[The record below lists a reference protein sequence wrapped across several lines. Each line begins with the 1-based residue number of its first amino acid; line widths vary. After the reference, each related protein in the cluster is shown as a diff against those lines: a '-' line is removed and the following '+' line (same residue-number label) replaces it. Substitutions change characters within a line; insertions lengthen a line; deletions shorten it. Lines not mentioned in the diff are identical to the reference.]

1 MRMRKKSNLETRM
14 TQHPDYLL
22 LNEIGFFD
30 GKYTGEQVKKEE
42 IKKFNLKEIFGN
54 DNPVYLEIGC
64 GKGGFAV
71 QFAQQNP
78 NINILALEVISNV
91 IIVGMEKAEELKI
104 PNLKF
109 INCRAEHLTT
119 YFDDAVFDRIFLN
132 FSCPYPKNT
141 YANRRLTAPA
151 FLEVYK
157 KVLKKGCEIHQKTD
171 NQKLFEFSIENL
183 SRAGFML
190 KNVSLDLHKSSFEGN
205 IVTEYEQKFVSQGLP
220 IYRLEAQ
227 Y

>member
-1 MRMRKKSNLETRM
+1 MRMRKKNNLENRI
-14 TQHPDYLL
+14 TQHEKYLI
-22 LNEIGFFD
+22 LNEIGLFD
-30 GKYTGEQVKKEE
+30 GCYGKSEEVKAQF
-42 IKKFNLKEIFGN
+42 KKLNTQEIFGN
-54 DNPVYLEIGC
+54 NNPVYLEIGC
-64 GKGGFAV
+64 GKGGFALEL
-71 QFAQQNP
+71 AKRNP
-78 NINILALEVISNV
+78 NINVLALEVISNV
-91 IIVGMEKAEELKI
+91 IIVGLEKAESAGLK
-104 PNLKF
+104 NLKF
-109 INCRAEHLTT
+109 INCRAEHLTS
-119 YFDDAVFDRIFLN
+119 YFDESVFDRIYLN

-183 SRAGFML
+183 SQAGFKL
-190 KNVSLDLHKSSFEGN
+190 KNISLDLHKSSFEGN
-205 IVTEYEQKFVSQGLP
+205 IITEYEQKFISQGLP

>member
-1 MRMRKKSNLETRM
+1 MRMRKKSNLDTRI
-14 TQHPDYLL
+14 TQHGEYLL
-22 LNEIGFFD
+22 LNEIGLFD
-30 GKYTGEQVKKEE
+30 GRYGKSEEVKKE
-42 IKKFNLKEIFGN
+42 IKKFTLREVFGN

-64 GKGGFAV
+64 GKGGFAIEH
-71 QFAQQNP
+71 AKRNP
-78 NINILALEVISNV
+78 DINILALEVISNV
-91 IIVGMEKAEELKI
+91 IIVGLEKAEALAL
-104 PNLKF
+104 PNIKF
-109 INCRAEHLTT
+109 INCRAEHLTS
-119 YFDDAVFDRIFLN
+119 YFDEAVFDRIYLN

-151 FLEVYK
+151 FLDVYK

-183 SRAGFML
+183 SRAGFIL
-190 KNVSLDLHKSSFEGN
+190 KNVSLDLHNSKFEGN
-205 IVTEYEQKFVSQGLP
+205 IITEYEQKFVSQGLP

>member
-1 MRMRKKSNLETRM
+1 MRMRKKNNLETRI
-14 TQHPDYLL
+14 TQHNDYLL
-22 LNEIGFFD
+22 LNEIGLFD
-30 GKYTGEQVKKEE
+30 GRYGKNEEVKKE
-42 IKKFNLKEIFGN
+42 IKKFSLNEVFGN
-54 DNPVYLEIGC
+54 NNPVYLEIGC

-71 QFAQQNP
+71 QLAKNNP
-78 NINILALEVISNV
+78 DINVLELEVIRNV
-91 IIVGMEKAEELKI
+91 IIVGLEKAETLGLK
-104 PNLKF
+104 NLKF
-109 INCRAEHLTT
+109 INCRAEHLTS
-119 YFDDAVFDRIFLN
+119 YFEESVFDRIYLN

-183 SRAGFML
+183 SRAGFTL
-190 KNVSLDLHKSSFEGN
+190 KNVSLDLHKSNFEGN
-205 IVTEYEQKFVSQGLP
+205 IITEYEQKFISQGLP